1 MNARRIVFYS
11 PGWPPWAFQNGIA
24 TYVANLR
31 EPLAG
36 FGFASRVLAGSTAQ
50 DTSDPDVADV
60 RALRRTQSLSV
71 KLLDRALYH
80 LAPRRSAACRMGLEL
95 TAALTWVRRVFPFD
109 LVEIEESFGFAEYV
123 RRALDVPIVV
133 RLHGPWFLNGPALGV
148 REDAAFQRR
157 VTCEGLTIARAA
169 AVTAPSRDVL
179 ERVRQRYGLPLPG
192 AEVIPCPGPVVPE
205 SQRWNGACC
214 EANAV
219 LFVGRFDRH
228 KGGDLAIDA
237 FRELAKEFPALQL
250 WFVGPDRGLVDEA
263 SRTWDLPTYLEE
275 HVPDGS
281 ARRRVQ
287 VLGAQTPQAISELR
301 RRAFLTIVPS
311 RYDNFPMTAVEA
323 LAFGAPIVAS
333 RAGGIPEIVR
343 DGETGLTFRPG
354 DFRDLAAKIRRLLT
368 EPGLATGLA
377 GRARVDFD
385 TRFSP
390 SSVARSTAAFYEGV
404 LTTAA
409 ITSRGRRTNRRAGE
423 AR

>member
-1 MNARRIVFYS
+1 MDARRILFYS
-11 PGWPPWAFQNGIA
+11 PGWPPWAFQNGVA

-36 FGFASRVLAGSTAQ
+36 FGFISHVLAGSTAR

-60 RALRRTQSLSV
+60 RSLRRTRRLSV

-80 LAPRRSAACRMGLEL
+80 LAPGRSAACRMGHEL
-95 TAALTWVRRVFPFD
+95 TAALTWVRRAFPFD

-123 RRALDVPIVV
+123 RRALDVPVVV
-133 RLHGPWFLNGPALGV
+133 RLHGPWFLNGPAVGV
-148 REDAAFQRR
+148 RQDAIFERR
-157 VTCEGLTIARAA
+157 VTREGLAVARAA

-192 AEVIPCPGPVVPE
+192 AEVIPCPGPAVPAGR
-205 SQRWNGACC
+205 RWSGASC
-214 EANAV
+214 ERDTI

-237 FRELAKEFPALQL
+237 FREVAREFPTLQL
-250 WFVGPDRGLVDEA
+250 WFVGPDRGLVDDA

-301 RRAFLTIVPS
+301 RRAFLTMVPS

-354 DFRDLAAKIRRLLT
+354 DFRDLAAKVRRLLT
-368 EPGLATGLA
+368 EPGLATALA
-377 GRARVDFD
+377 GRARADFD
-385 TRFSP
+385 ARLSP
-390 SSVARSTAAFYEGV
+390 LAVARSTAAFYERV
-404 LTTAA
+404 LAAAA
-409 ITSRGRRTNRRAGE
+409 IASRHHAGNHGE
-423 AR
+423 AG